1 MLINVELYYILMN
14 RLIKAINLLHS
25 HLNENNEL
33 NNSCKENPS
42 IILSEKNNQLH
53 ALFGYCDLNNCVSC
67 CSKCK
72 KNNTSNTSNINNNS
86 ASNNCKLCN
95 NNRHYLINLRKIAY
109 LNKNNDNRLCIKL
122 RKQFDRISAL
132 EKLYNS
138 EIENIS
144 NFKKSLKNTPCIYY
158 EAKATLVNYN
168 KKKKKL
174 QKQILF
180 EEHKLINKRYT
191 YIILFRK
198 IDV

>member
-1 MLINVELYYILMN
+1 M
-14 RLIKAINLLHS
+14 
-25 HLNENNEL
+25 
-33 NNSCKENPS
+33 
-42 IILSEKNNQLH
+42 
-53 ALFGYCDLNNCVSC
+53 D
-67 CSKCK
+67 
-72 KNNTSNTSNINNNS
+72 NNTDIGNAIFNKTNGVFLLWFLAIYIFSYFLLGTF
-86 ASNNCKLCN
+86 
-95 NNRHYLINLRKIAY
+95 

-144 NFKKSLKNTPCIYY
+144 NFKESLKNTPCIYY